1 MSLFWDAIL
10 LVACSGQHKH
20 TYRIVELPMFP
31 FLCFYYYDAESDL
44 YNLSDACPKVV
55 ASASANNLPL
65 KRNGGANI
73 PSLAALMG

>member
-1 MSLFWDAIL
+1 
-10 LVACSGQHKH
+10 
-20 TYRIVELPMFP
+20 MFP

>member
-1 MSLFWDAIL
+1 MSLFWAAIL
-10 LVACSGQHKH
+10 LAACSGQHKR
-20 TYRIVELPMFP
+20 TSRIVELLMFP
-31 FLCFYYYDAESDL
+31 FLCFYYYDAEPDL

-65 KRNGGANI
+65 ERSRGANI